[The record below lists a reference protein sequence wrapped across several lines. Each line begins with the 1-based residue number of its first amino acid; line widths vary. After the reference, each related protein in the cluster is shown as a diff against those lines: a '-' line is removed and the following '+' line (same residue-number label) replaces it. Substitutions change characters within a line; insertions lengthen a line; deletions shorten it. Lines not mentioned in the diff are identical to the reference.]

1 MVTKSMSIVIGTHTR
16 RSNNMSK
23 KFVMISL
30 AIIAIFGSLLTFYAS
45 NLFFGD
51 VSNFGSGSPTI
62 FATFPA
68 MLLGATLIAAALFVV
83 RFYQRPNSRKVLCR
97 NYIFIAIALA
107 CFGAIFAV
115 LGGVINYRG
124 NFVKYPFPGYLII
137 MIVLDVLIIVCAALA
152 LFKVVLKMPDDIEKY
167 KVKPLHVLHTL
178 GLFLLIALAFNRFGA
193 FLLMPV
199 YVQWSSLYMTFVY
212 YLFLLIPMA
221 LLVIKV
227 LGILGYK
234 PLFIP
239 VIVVAVLNVVL
250 FAITAII
257 GINDSA
263 FISAVSAA
271 APLERLGSMPME
283 ILIHFVTYLGVS
295 IYYIIKELKA
305 KKATN

>member
-1 MVTKSMSIVIGTHTR
+1 
-16 RSNNMSK
+16 MSK

-30 AIIAIFGSLLTFYAS
+30 ALIAIFGSLLTFYAS
-45 NLFFGD
+45 NLFFSD
-51 VSNFGSGSPTI
+51 VANFGSGSPTL
-62 FATFPA
+62 FVTFPA
-68 MLLGATLIAAALFVV
+68 LLLGAMFVAAALFIV
-83 RFYQRPNSRKVLCR
+83 RFYQRPNSRKVLSR
-97 NYIFIAIALA
+97 NYLFIAIALA
-107 CFGAIFAV
+107 CFAVIFAV
-115 LGGVINYRG
+115 LGGIINYRG
-124 NFVKYPFPGYLII
+124 NFLSYPFPGYLII
-137 MIVLDVLIIVCAALA
+137 MIVLNVLIIAGAAIT
-152 LFKVVLKMPDDIEKY
+152 LFKVVLKMPDDTEKY

-178 GLFLLIALAFNRFGA
+178 GLFLLISLAFNRFGA

-227 LGILGYK
+227 LGILDYK

-239 VIVVAVLNVVL
+239 TVVVAALAVIL
-250 FAITAII
+250 FAVTAII
-257 GINDSA
+257 GVNDSA

-305 KKATN
+305 KKAAN

>member
-1 MVTKSMSIVIGTHTR
+1 
-16 RSNNMSK
+16 MSK
-23 KFVMISL
+23 KFLVISL
-30 AIIAIFGSLLTFYAS
+30 AIIAVIGSIWTFYAS
-45 NLFFGD
+45 NMFFSD
-51 VSNFGSGSPTI
+51 VSNFGAGFMNT
-62 FATFPA
+62 T
-68 MLLGATLIAAALFVV
+68 LFVSLTGMLCGAMMVAAPLFIV

-97 NYIFIAIALA
+97 NYLFIAIALA
-107 CFGAIFAV
+107 AFGLIFAV

-137 MIVLDVLIIVCAALA
+137 MMVLDVLIIVGAALT
-152 LFKVVLKMPDDIEKY
+152 LFKVVLKMPDDTEKY

-234 PLFIP
+234 SLFIP
-239 VIVVAVLNVVL
+239 VVAVAALNVIL

-263 FISAVSAA
+263 FVSAVSAA

-295 IYYIIKELKA
+295 IYYIIKEIKNRKA
-305 KKATN
+305 A

>member
-1 MVTKSMSIVIGTHTR
+1 
-16 RSNNMSK
+16 MSK

-30 AIIAIFGSLLTFYAS
+30 AVIAVFGSLLTFYAS

-62 FATFPA
+62 FATFPS
-68 MLLGATLIAAALFVV
+68 MLFGALLIAATLYIVRLYKRPENKKALSKL
-83 RFYQRPNSRKVLCR
+83 YLIITAVLAFLG
-97 NYIFIAIALA
+97 IV
-107 CFGAIFAV
+107 FAV
-115 LGGVINYRG
+115 LGGVVNYRG
-124 NFVKYPFPGYLII
+124 NFVSYPFPGYLII
-137 MIVLDVLIIVCAALA
+137 FLV
-152 LFKVVLKMPDDIEKY
+152 
-167 KVKPLHVLHTL
+167 LHVLVLAASVVAFFKFVKPMPEDASKFKGGVKHVFHTL
-178 GLFLLIALAFNRFGA
+178 GLYLLIALAFNRFGA

-199 YVQWSSLYMTFVY
+199 YVQWSSFYMTFVY

-239 VIVVAVLNVVL
+239 TVVVAALAVVL

-257 GINDSA
+257 GVNDSA

-283 ILIHFVTYLGVS
+283 ILIHFCAYAGVS
-295 IYYIIKELKA
+295 AYYIVKEVKA
-305 KKATN
+305 KKAAN

>member
-1 MVTKSMSIVIGTHTR
+1 
-16 RSNNMSK
+16 MSK

-30 AIIAIFGSLLTFYAS
+30 ALIAIFGSLLTFYAS
-45 NLFFGD
+45 NLFFSD
-51 VSNFGSGSPTI
+51 VANFGSGSPTL
-62 FATFPA
+62 FVTFPA
-68 MLLGATLIAAALFVV
+68 LLLGAMFVAAALFIV
-83 RFYQRPNSRKVLCR
+83 RFYQRPNSRKVLSR
-97 NYIFIAIALA
+97 NYLFIAIALA
-107 CFGAIFAV
+107 CFAVIFAV

-124 NFVKYPFPGYLII
+124 NFLSYPFPGYLII
-137 MIVLDVLIIVCAALA
+137 MIVLNVLIIAGAAIT
-152 LFKVVLKMPDDIEKY
+152 LFKVVLKMPDDTEKY

-178 GLFLLIALAFNRFGA
+178 GLFLLISLAFNRFGA

-227 LGILGYK
+227 LGILDYK
-234 PLFIP
+234 PLFVP
-239 VIVVAVLNVVL
+239 TVVVAALAVIL
-250 FAITAII
+250 FAVTAII

-305 KKATN
+305 KKAAN

>member
-1 MVTKSMSIVIGTHTR
+1 
-16 RSNNMSK
+16 MSK
-23 KFVMISL
+23 KFLVISL
-30 AIIAIFGSLLTFYAS
+30 AVIAVLGSLLTFYAS

-51 VSNFGSGSPTI
+51 VSNFGSGSPTL
-62 FATFPA
+62 FVTFPA
-68 MLLGATLIAAALFVV
+68 LLLGALFVAATLFIV

-97 NYIFIAIALA
+97 NYLFIAMALA
-107 CFGAIFAV
+107 AFGALFAV
-115 LGGVINYRG
+115 LGGVVNYRG
-124 NFVKYPFPGYLII
+124 NFISYPFPGYLII
-137 MIVLDVLIIVCAALA
+137 MLVLHILIIAGAALA
-152 LFKVVLKMPDDIEKY
+152 LFKIVLKMPDDSEKF

-212 YLFLLIPMA
+212 FLFLLIPMA
-221 LLVIKV
+221 LLVLKV

-234 PLFIP
+234 SLFVP
-239 VIVVAVLNVVL
+239 TVVVAALNIVL
-250 FAITAII
+250 FAVTAII
-257 GINDSA
+257 GVNDSS

-295 IYYIIKELKA
+295 IYYLVKEIKN
-305 KKATN
+305 KKVA

>member
-1 MVTKSMSIVIGTHTR
+1 
-16 RSNNMSK
+16 MSK

-30 AIIAIFGSLLTFYAS
+30 ALIAIFGSLLTFYAS
-45 NLFFGD
+45 NLFFSD
-51 VSNFGSGSPTI
+51 VANFGSGSPTL
-62 FATFPA
+62 FVTFPA
-68 MLLGATLIAAALFVV
+68 LLLGAMFVAAALFIV
-83 RFYQRPNSRKVLCR
+83 RFYQRPNSRKVLSR
-97 NYIFIAIALA
+97 NYLFIAIALA
-107 CFGAIFAV
+107 CFAVIFAV
-115 LGGVINYRG
+115 LGGIINYRG
-124 NFVKYPFPGYLII
+124 NFLSYPFPGYLII
-137 MIVLDVLIIVCAALA
+137 MIVLNVLIIVGAAIT
-152 LFKVVLKMPDDIEKY
+152 LFKVVLKMPDDTEKY

-178 GLFLLIALAFNRFGA
+178 GLFLLISLAFNRFGA

-227 LGILGYK
+227 LGILDYK

-239 VIVVAVLNVVL
+239 TVVVAALAVIL
-250 FAITAII
+250 FAVTAII
-257 GINDSA
+257 GVNDSA

-305 KKATN
+305 KKAAN

>member
-1 MVTKSMSIVIGTHTR
+1 
-16 RSNNMSK
+16 MSK

-30 AIIAIFGSLLTFYAS
+30 ALIAIFGSLLTFYAS
-45 NLFFGD
+45 NLFFSD
-51 VSNFGSGSPTI
+51 AANFGSGSPTL
-62 FATFPA
+62 FVTFPA
-68 MLLGATLIAAALFVV
+68 LLLGAMFVTAALFIV
-83 RFYQRPNSRKVLCR
+83 RFYQRPNSRKVLSR
-97 NYIFIAIALA
+97 NYLFIAIALA
-107 CFGAIFAV
+107 CFAVIFAV

-124 NFVKYPFPGYLII
+124 NFLSYPFPGYLII
-137 MIVLDVLIIVCAALA
+137 MIVLNVLIIAGAAIT
-152 LFKVVLKMPDDIEKY
+152 LFKVVLKRPDDTEKY

-178 GLFLLIALAFNRFGA
+178 GLFLLISLAFNRFGA

-227 LGILGYK
+227 LGILDYK

-239 VIVVAVLNVVL
+239 TVVVAALAVIL
-250 FAITAII
+250 FAVTAII

-305 KKATN
+305 KKAAN